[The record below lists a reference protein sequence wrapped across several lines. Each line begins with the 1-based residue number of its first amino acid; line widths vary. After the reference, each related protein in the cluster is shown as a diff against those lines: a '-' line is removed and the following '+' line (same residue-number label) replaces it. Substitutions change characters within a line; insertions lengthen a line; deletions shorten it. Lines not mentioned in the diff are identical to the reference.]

1 MTDDDT
7 ITATRGFSTPDDYD
21 TEHDTP
27 EIDRKRITKEAARI
41 RRDHPLSPPEPADP
55 TAPPEGGEQ
64 ESDNASDGDEPAI
77 DRRGDRNYTAD
88 EKAWVAV
95 GA

>member
-7 ITATRGFSTPDDYD
+7 EITTRTDYSTESD
-21 TEHDTP
+21 EHDTP
-27 EIDRKRITKEAARI
+27 EIDAKRITKEAKRI
-41 RRDHPLSPPEPADP
+41 ERRHPLSPPEPADP